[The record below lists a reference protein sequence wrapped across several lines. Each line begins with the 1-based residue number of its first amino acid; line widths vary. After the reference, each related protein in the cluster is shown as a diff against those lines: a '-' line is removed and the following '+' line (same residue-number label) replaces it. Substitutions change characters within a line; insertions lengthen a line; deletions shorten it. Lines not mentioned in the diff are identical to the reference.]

1 MKKKAAKKETRVV
14 DPVVVEGIIAS
25 MVPIPG
31 KDFKMGKFH
40 HLGFRLCAD
49 RRAACNDGPPSAE

>member
-25 MVPIPG
+25 MVPIPC
-31 KDFKMGKFH
+31 KNFKMGKFH

-49 RRAACNDGPPSAE
+49 RRAD